1 MNLLDRIEKRKYS
14 WIIGIL
20 AVTFFLLRF
29 PSLFEP
35 YWYGDEGIYQV
46 IGSGLRSGRQFY
58 LGVWDNKPPLL
69 FVIYYLANGDQ
80 FNARLIS
87 LVFGLFSLIA
97 FYFLAKK
104 LFKENYIR
112 ITITAIFTLLFGLP
126 IIEGNIANSENF
138 MLLPILV
145 AANLFYPL
153 IDEHAL
159 QLLINKK
166 WLLAITGVLFSLTF
180 LIKIVAIFD
189 FTAFLVFIIF
199 VSNLHSKHIRINN
212 IIKNIYL
219 MLPNI
224 SWFVGG
230 FIIPVLI
237 SIIIFFILGVLPQ
250 YLDAVFGSNID
261 YVGWGNRLIIP
272 QGLLILKILLLI
284 LFIVLLFINK
294 NKFSRSSLF
303 ILIWLAFS
311 LFNIFFSQRPYTHYL
326 LVLLPSISLYIGIL
340 LTRETFRNKIIS
352 FTVMFIILY
361 LVLTNFLYWSISRT
375 LAYYSN
381 YLNFITLKKDFRAYQ
396 SFFDPQNPQDYMVA
410 SYIKEH
416 THPRDIIF
424 LWGNNVQIYSLS
436 KTFPPGRYSTAYHIA
451 TNEQTISETQIAINK
466 NKPKYIII
474 TSYQQ
479 NIPID
484 MSGYLY
490 VLTIGNAQIYERTF

>member
-1 MNLLDRIEKRKYS
+1 
-14 WIIGIL
+14 
-20 AVTFFLLRF
+20 LRL

-46 IGSGLRSGRQFY
+46 IGSGLHSGRQFY
-58 LGVWDNKPPLL
+58 SEVWDNKPPLL

-112 ITITAIFTLLFGLP
+112 IITTAIFAILFGLP

-159 QLLINKK
+159 QLTKNKK
-166 WLLAITGVLFSLTF
+166 WLLVIAGLFLSLTF

-189 FTAFLVFIIF
+189 FAAFLVFIVF
-199 VSNLHSKHIRINN
+199 VSNLHSKHIRFNN
-212 IIKNIYL
+212 VIKNIYL

-224 SWFVGG
+224 SWFVCG

-237 SIIIFFILGVLPQ
+237 SIIIFLILGVLPQ
-250 YLDAVFGSNID
+250 YLYAVFGSNID
-261 YVGWGNRLIIP
+261 YVSKGNKLVIP
-272 QGLLILKILLLI
+272 QGLLILKIVFLA
-284 LFIVLLFINK
+284 LFLVLLFIKK
-294 NKFSRSSLF
+294 NIFSRPSLF

-311 LFNIFFSQRPYTHYL
+311 LFNTFFSQRPYTHYL
-326 LVLLPSISLYIGIL
+326 LVLLPSISLYAGIL
-340 LTRETFRNKIIS
+340 LTKQTVRNKIIS
-352 FTVMFIILY
+352 FIVIFLILY
-361 LVLTNFLYWSISRT
+361 LVLPNFLYWSIPRT
-375 LAYYSN
+375 FAYYGN
-381 YLNFITLKKDFRAYQ
+381 YLSFVTQKIDFSTYQ
-396 SFFDPQNPQDYMVA
+396 SFFDPQNSKDYA
-410 SYIKEH
+410 IAAYIRKH
-416 THPRDIIF
+416 THTRDIIF

-436 KTFPPGRYSTAYHIA
+436 KTLPPGRYSAAYHIA
-451 TNEQTISETQIAINK
+451 TNRQTIQETQIAIEK

-474 TSYQQ
+474 ASDSQ
-479 NIPID
+479 NIPLD
-484 MSGYLY
+484 MSGYSY
-490 VLTIGNAQIYERTF
+490 VITVEEAQIYERTL